1 MDSFFSWQTINL
13 WIKFSGQLSKSKSK
27 SKDKGQVK
35 SQGTSPGSSFQ
46 FQFSDKDKF
55 LCYLMWHG
63 DGVGDVLID
72 NHNQANDAAADKLH
86 CEKKVSLDWWI
97 AAVWKKIQETKMKT
111 SERHKLRV

>member
-1 MDSFFSWQTINL
+1 MDSFFSWQAINL

-111 SERHKLRV
+111 SQRHKLRV